1 MTKSKLT
8 PSVPTLTTPRLT
20 LRTPKPEDA
29 YERHRLGR
37 DPEIILMFGYEA
49 PDLGEYPI
57 DMAKN
62 WIENLSQHPCAWVIE
77 HDGVFIGELR
87 FDAIDNHDRCAR
99 LAIGIYAANKLGQ
112 GFGRE
117 AIKAAL
123 QHAFTVM
130 NLHRISLRVIDYNER
145 AIRCY
150 RSVGFVEEG
159 RERETAFIKG
169 KWRDDLIMGLLDRE
183 FRPEGTILS

>member
-1 MTKSKLT
+1 MTKSKT
-8 PSVPTLTTPRLT
+8 PPKTPTLTTSRLT
-20 LRTPKPEDA
+20 LRAPKPEDA

-49 PDLGEYPI
+49 GNLGEYEI
-57 DMAKN
+57 EAAQN

-77 HDGVFIGELR
+77 HNEKFFGELR
-87 FDAIDNHDRCAR
+87 FDEIDSHDRRAR
-99 LAIGIYAANKLGQ
+99 LATGIYAADKLGQ

-123 QHAFTVM
+123 QHAFTAM

-145 AIRCY
+145 AVRCY
-150 RSVGFVEEG
+150 KSVGFVEEG
-159 RERETAFIKG
+159 RERETAFIQG
-169 KWRDDLIMGLLDRE
+169 RWRDDLIMGLLDRE
-183 FRPEGTILS
+183 FLSEENI